1 MKADKVTDKQTLSIE
16 RKSPSTETLAH
27 VREALVY
34 ERDALDALLEKL
46 DHNTARAV
54 DVLFACAGRVVVT
67 GMGKAGLIGQK
78 LAATFCST
86 GTPAMFMHPAEA
98 LHGDLG
104 MVSRGD
110 VVLVLSNSG
119 ETGELLAVLPHL
131 KSFGLPIV
139 ALTGVPGSSLGRQS
153 DVVVDVGVPREADPT
168 GAAPTASTT
177 AMLAMG
183 DALAAALIVRRG
195 FTRAQFAMFHPGGSL
210 GRNLL
215 SRVSDL
221 MITGDRLP
229 LIHPDATVREA
240 IYELA
245 SKRLGGTFV
254 VSIENNCLMG
264 IFTDGDLGRLLQR
277 EANPLELRIG
287 DVMTKEPKRITE
299 DVLAIEAMRIMEDHA
314 ITLLPVVDGAM
325 RPFAAIHLHD
335 LVKAGLKLWPERVE

>member
-1 MKADKVTDKQTLSIE
+1 
-16 RKSPSTETLAH
+16 
-27 VREALVY
+27 
-34 ERDALDALLEKL
+34 
-46 DHNTARAV
+46 
-54 DVLFACAGRVVVT
+54 
-67 GMGKAGLIGQK
+67 
-78 LAATFCST
+78 
-86 GTPAMFMHPAEA
+86 
-98 LHGDLG
+98 
-104 MVSRGD
+104 
-110 VVLVLSNSG
+110 
-119 ETGELLAVLPHL
+119 
-131 KSFGLPIV
+131 
-139 ALTGVPGSSLGRQS
+139 
-153 DVVVDVGVPREADPT
+153 
-168 GAAPTASTT
+168 
-177 AMLAMG
+177 
-183 DALAAALIVRRG
+183 
-195 FTRAQFAMFHPGGSL
+195 
-210 GRNLL
+210 
-215 SRVSDL
+215 